1 MKSIFYLLT
10 VVVVPLLFI
19 GCAHSEFAP
28 VTDANEKAVIEREW
42 IRNKS
47 LRLTAYYPD
56 KETMKRAQAI
66 IEGKKIKKGDVSEIL
81 YYSID
86 DRRHVLFVETDQHNG
101 QARYHC
107 IGFTKDRVPAVYWVQ
122 FQKLGEEMKIEA
134 IEKTAEPKAEQSGTG
149 QPATRPESK
158 SEGSD
163 KPQPESEGRSR

>member
-1 MKSIFYLLT
+1 MKSISYLLT
-10 VVVVPLLFI
+10 VVVASFLFI

-28 VTDANEKAVIEREW
+28 VTDANDKAVIEREW

-47 LRLTAYYPD
+47 LKLTAYYPD

-66 IEGKKIKKGDVSEIL
+66 IEEKKIKEDDVSEIL

-86 DRRHVLFVETDQHNG
+86 DGRHVLFVETDEHDG

-107 IGFTKDRVPAVYWVQ
+107 IGFTRDRVPAVYWVQ

-134 IEKTAEPKAEQSGTG
+134 IEKTAAPKAEQAA
-149 QPATRPESK
+149 P
-158 SEGSD
+158 
-163 KPQPESEGRSR
+163 